1 MLWYLEEGVKTM
13 EYIAHIDKERI
24 QTVKEHLEGTAKIS
38 GDFAEKFG
46 KEDWGYCCGMLHDIG
61 KYSIDFQKRILG
73 ESNRRVDHSTASARV
88 CAEKGGRYSFL
99 EYCVEGH
106 HAGLPDYGSNFD
118 GSNDPT
124 LMGRRKKKISDY
136 QAYQTEIEIPPITS
150 SPIDLNKTA
159 NRDFSLSVF
168 MRMIYSCLVDA
179 DFLDTEAFMKRKRE
193 KRFRTRYSSA
203 LEKLE
208 NHIFDWLQNRDIE
221 TVNGRRTEILR
232 HCLEMGESEKGLFR
246 LTVPTG
252 GGKTIASLAFALR
265 HAVKNK
271 MDRVIYV
278 IPYTSIIE
286 QNAKVFRDILGEE
299 NVLENHCNV
308 DYESSEELYPGSL
321 QLKIGTN
328 RLLLPR
334 MYSFL
339 NLCFQINLLDVE
351 NT

>member
-179 DFLDTEAFMKRKRE
+179 DFLDTEAFMKNGKGKRD
-193 KRFRTRYSSA
+193 SGQDIA
-203 LEKLE
+203 VLLEKLE

-246 LTVPTG
+246 L
-252 GGKTIASLAFALR
+252 
-265 HAVKNK
+265 
-271 MDRVIYV
+271 
-278 IPYTSIIE
+278 
-286 QNAKVFRDILGEE
+286 Q
-299 NVLENHCNV
+299 C
-308 DYESSEELYPGSL
+308 
-321 QLKIGTN
+321 Q
-328 RLLLPR
+328 
-334 MYSFL
+334 
-339 NLCFQINLLDVE
+339 
-351 NT
+351 

>member
-1 MLWYLEEGVKTM
+1 M
-13 EYIAHIDKERI
+13 I
-24 QTVKEHLEGTAKIS
+24 
-38 GDFAEKFG
+38 
-46 KEDWGYCCGMLHDIG
+46 
-61 KYSIDFQKRILG
+61 
-73 ESNRRVDHSTASARV
+73 
-88 CAEKGGRYSFL
+88 
-99 EYCVEGH
+99 
-106 HAGLPDYGSNFD
+106 
-118 GSNDPT
+118 
-124 LMGRRKKKISDY
+124 
-136 QAYQTEIEIPPITS
+136 
-150 SPIDLNKTA
+150 LNKTA

-179 DFLDTEAFMKRKRE
+179 DFLDTEAFMKNGKGKRD
-193 KRFRTRYSSA
+193 SGQDIA
-203 LEKLE
+203 VLLEKLE
-208 NHIFDWLQNRDIE
+208 NHIFDWLQNRDMP

-278 IPYTSIIE
+278 IPYTSIIDTMPKCSE
-286 QNAKVFRDILGEE
+286 IFWEKKMCWKTIVMSIMKVPKNL
-299 NVLENHCNV
+299 CQC
-308 DYESSEELYPGSL
+308 SL

-351 NT
+351 NYIILQTVF